1 MFLRFSIRW
10 LIFAAL
16 ATRAVAAV
24 DFSLDDYERWQG
36 YNGWKIQVVVFPG
49 IHSFP
54 RADLLA
60 VMATEKPTWL
70 RRYLPIGHRTLFYAD
85 DFASDLFRVERFY
98 QREGFPYPVIRGHV
112 LPREARKEL
121 VLKIEIEEGP
131 PRILERWRL
140 ELHGAR
146 NVGVDS
152 ARWTARLPITL
163 GQRLAASA
171 LQSSADTLAS
181 RLREIGHARARVEF
195 RVIAD
200 SLRNTA
206 EVVFDL
212 YPGSFCYLGQTRL
225 TGLKQLSEST
235 ARRELT
241 YHEFE
246 PFSPST
252 LEDTR
257 LKLVRLEIF
266 TFVSVRA
273 DTSVRGDTLPV
284 WIETQE
290 GWRYRMRVGA
300 GYDTEERSRASVEFV
315 DLNFLGRGR
324 RLTWE
329 NSIAEIRR
337 RTEARLFWPHTPW
350 NATDITLAPKWEFA
364 IEPGYRLETQSAS
377 TILSAM
383 PLRKVSVSLSN
394 EVGTARRRDLVESTT
409 RRSYLKSVETAS
421 AAWDTRDNPL
431 VPRSGH
437 VLSMSAS
444 ESGAFYRTSLRWWRA
459 MMAGRAFVPASRFTV
474 LAAKSEIG
482 VMGPLH
488 DSPVTPIEERFYLGG
503 PSTVRGWAR
512 NHLSP
517 RAGDT
522 ERTPVGGNFSF
533 YLTTELR
540 HNVWGPVTV
549 ALFCDAGNVWKNER
563 EWKLPDV
570 YPSAGAGLLFLTMVG
585 PLRVDFAH
593 QLRSN
598 PEGERPWAIHFSLG
612 TPF

>member
-1 MFLRFSIRW
+1 MSLRLSIW
-10 LIFAAL
+10 IVVFAAL
-16 ATRAVAAV
+16 ATRAAATV
-24 DFSLDDYERWQG
+24 DFSLEDYNRWQG
-36 YNGWKIQVVVFPG
+36 YNGWRIQVIVFPG
-49 IHSFP
+49 IHSFA
-54 RADLLA
+54 RADLLGI
-60 VMATEKPTWL
+60 MATEKPTWL
-70 RRYLPIGHRTLFYAD
+70 RRYVRIGHRTLFYAD

-98 QREGFPYPVIRGHV
+98 QREGFPYPVIRGQV
-112 LPREARKEL
+112 LPLEARKEL

-146 NVGVDS
+146 DVGVDS
-152 ARWTARLPITL
+152 ARWSARLPIKI
-163 GQRLAASA
+163 GERLAASA
-171 LQSSADTLAS
+171 VQTSADTLAGK
-181 RLREIGHARARVEF
+181 LREIGHARARVEP
-195 RVIAD
+195 RVVAD
-200 SLRNTA
+200 SVNNTA
-206 EVVFDL
+206 EVVYDL
-212 YPGSFCYLGQTRL
+212 YPGSFCYLGQTHI
-225 TGLKQLSEST
+225 TGLKQISEPT

-246 PFSPST
+246 PFSPSK
-252 LEDTR
+252 LEETR
-257 LKLVRLEIF
+257 IKLVRLEMF

-273 DTSVRGDTLPV
+273 DTSVPGDTLPV

-290 GWRYRMRVGA
+290 GWRYRVRLGA
-300 GYDTEERSRASVEFV
+300 GYDTEERSRASLEFV
-315 DLNFLGRGR
+315 DLNFFGRGR

-329 NSIAEIRR
+329 NSLAEIRR

-350 NATDITLAPKWEFA
+350 NATDVTLAPKWDYI

-383 PLRKVSVSLSN
+383 PLRKTTLSLSN
-394 EVGTARRRDLVESTT
+394 EVGTARRRDRVESTT
-409 RRSYLKSVETAS
+409 RSTYLKSVETIS
-421 AAWDTRDNPL
+421 LAWDTRDNPL
-431 VPRSGH
+431 VPRLGH
-437 VLSMSAS
+437 VLSASAS
-444 ESGAFYRTSLRWWRA
+444 ESGAFYRTNLRWWRA
-459 MMAGRAFVPASRFTV
+459 KMAGRAFVPASRFTV
-474 LAAKSEIG
+474 FAAKTEIG
-482 VMGPLH
+482 IMGPLH

-512 NHLSP
+512 NHLAP
-517 RAGDT
+517 RASDA
-522 ERTPVGGNFSF
+522 ERTPVGGNFSY
-533 YLTTELR
+533 YLTSEVR
-540 HNVWGPVTV
+540 HNVWGPVTL

-563 EWKLPDV
+563 EWKPPDV